1 MGHNRGVSEPA
12 APPSESPPPRWG
24 RRLCLG
30 CGALLALLGLALL
43 AGLAAEWDARPSGEA
58 GPAAEALAARLEAAV
73 DVAAWRRTGAVR
85 WTFAG
90 VNEHLWDRRRGL
102 ARVASG
108 ERRVLLRLK
117 DQSGRAWRG
126 ETELSG
132 AERDAALQWA
142 WAAWCND
149 SFWLNP
155 LAKLRDGG
163 VELKRCQLEGREAL
177 LVQYGSGGVTPGDAY
192 GWLLGEDGLPER
204 WKMWVSII
212 PIPGVDATWEGW
224 VTLETGAK
232 IATEHR
238 LLGGL
243 NLALSEV
250 AGAASL
256 SELVSGPDPFAPLE

>member
-1 MGHNRGVSEPA
+1 MA
-12 APPSESPPPRWG
+12 A
-24 RRLCLG
+24 
-30 CGALLALLGLALL
+30 LGLALL
-43 AGLAAEWDARPSGEA
+43 VGVAAEWDARPEGSP
-58 GPAAEALAARLEAAV
+58 GPEAEALAARLEAAV
-73 DVAAWRRTGAVR
+73 DLSAWRRTGAVR

-90 VNEHLWDRRRGL
+90 VNEHLWDRRRGF
-102 ARVASG
+102 ARVVSG
-108 ERRVLLRLK
+108 ERRVLLRLS
-117 DQSGRAWRG
+117 DQSGRAWQG
-126 ETELSG
+126 ELELSG

-155 LAKLRDGG
+155 LAKLRDEG
-163 VELKRCQLEGREAL
+163 VELRRCELEGREAL

-192 GWLLGEDGLPER
+192 GWVLGAGDLPER
-204 WKMWVSII
+204 WKMWVSVI
-212 PIPGVDATWEGW
+212 PIPGVDATWGGW

-243 NLALSEV
+243 NLALGEV

-256 SELVSGPDPFAPLE
+256 EELVPGVDPFAPLAE